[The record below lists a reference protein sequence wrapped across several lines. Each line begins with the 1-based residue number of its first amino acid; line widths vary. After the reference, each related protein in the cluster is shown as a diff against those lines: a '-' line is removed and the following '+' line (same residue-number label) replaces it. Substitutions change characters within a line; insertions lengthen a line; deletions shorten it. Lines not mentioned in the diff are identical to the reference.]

1 MNLID
6 KTIALFDPVSGA
18 KRAAARD
25 ALSQMNKIY
34 KQRDSKKRNF
44 DGAAKG
50 PRYTGWRRP
59 DGSANANLEGSLE
72 WVVRSSRDLA
82 RNNPYHVGA
91 VRAAVNN
98 TVGAGINPHL
108 RYSFDE
114 LSQREAALKKSKIV
128 TSHYNKWGGTTDC
141 DFDGRLTLNGITHLA
156 FQTERESGECLIRR
170 IRRKSK
176 EGFIPFQVQ
185 ILEGDYLDSTKDK
198 TLADGGRIVK
208 GIEFDSKGRRRGYW
222 LYEDHPGDTGVF
234 RHGVISK
241 FVPAADI
248 IHMYEIHRPG
258 QARGYPCCAPIITR
272 LKDFDDFE
280 DASLVRQKIAACWS
294 VFVKDM
300 EGPSKMAAPTVMD
313 ANGEPQTQV
322 EPLERVNPGMI
333 EYLPPGKD
341 ISFASPPGVENYKEY
356 STSVLHAIATGFGVT
371 YEAMTG
377 DYSGV
382 NYSSGRMG
390 WLEMNRNVISW
401 RAFIIQAQMLDN
413 IQKWFE
419 EALDLR
425 GLETETL
432 EWTWN
437 PPKREMTDPSKEIGG
452 KIKEIRAGGKPLRRY
467 IAEQGDDFEQVLSEY
482 MEDNVLL
489 DKYGLIF
496 DSDARKTGVSG
507 QLQAEQ
513 NNVNDDSND
522 DDKEDVKKNPPGD
535 D

>member
-1 MNLID
+1 MNIID
-6 KTIALFDPVSGA
+6 KAIAVINPISGA
-18 KRAAARD
+18 KRAAAR
-25 ALSQMNKIY
+25 AAISQMDKIY
-34 KQRDSKKRNF
+34 KERDAKKRNF

-50 PRYTGWRRP
+50 PRYAGWRRP
-59 DGSANANLEGSLE
+59 DGSANSNLEGSLE

-82 RNNPYHVGA
+82 RNNPYHVAA

-108 RYSFDE
+108 RYSFDQE
-114 LSQREAALKKSKIV
+114 NQRKQALKQSKKV
-128 TSHYNKWGGTTDC
+128 TGYYNKWAGTTDC

-170 IRRKSK
+170 IRRKSS
-176 EGFIPFQVQ
+176 EGFISFQIQ
-185 ILEGDYLDSTKDK
+185 ILEGDYLDCTKDK
-198 TLADGGRIVK
+198 TLANGGRIVK

-234 RHGVISK
+234 RHGIISK
-241 FVPAADI
+241 FVPAEDI
-248 IHMYEIHRPG
+248 IHMYELRRPG

-294 VFVKDM
+294 VFIKDM
-300 EGPSKMAAPTVMD
+300 EAPSKMAAPTALD
-313 ANGEPQTQV
+313 ANKEQQEV

-333 EYLPPGKD
+333 EYLGPGKD
-341 ISFASPPGVENYKEY
+341 ISFASPPGVQNYKEY

-419 EALDLR
+419 ESLELR
-425 GLETETL
+425 GVETDTL

-452 KIKEIRAGGKPLRRY
+452 KVKEIRAGGKPLRRY
-467 IAEQGDDFEQVLSEY
+467 IAENGDDFEQVLAEY
-482 MEDNVLL
+482 AEDNEML

-496 DSDARKTGVSG
+496 DSDPRNTGVSG

-513 NNVNDDSND
+513 SDNMDGDKNQEDLPA
-522 DDKEDVKKNPPGD
+522 DDK
-535 D
+535 